1 MNFDWEDKKKEGKLC
16 SFSFLPGEAGCHVKR
31 EVTLYRL
38 DSEMRMREDSI
49 YLSDEQTKSNRPK
62 ERQQSSIK
70 KKDWD
75 FVIERLLLFAP
86 SAPLL
91 FFFL

>member
-16 SFSFLPGEAGCHVKR
+16 SFSYLPGEAGCHVKR
-31 EVTLYRL
+31 EVTLYRIGFRDANERGL
-38 DSEMRMREDSI
+38 

>member
-1 MNFDWEDKKKEGKLC
+1 
-16 SFSFLPGEAGCHVKR
+16 
-31 EVTLYRL
+31 
-38 DSEMRMREDSI
+38 MRMREDSI

-91 FFFL
+91 FFFYNAPTIWAAYEEKGGKLICR